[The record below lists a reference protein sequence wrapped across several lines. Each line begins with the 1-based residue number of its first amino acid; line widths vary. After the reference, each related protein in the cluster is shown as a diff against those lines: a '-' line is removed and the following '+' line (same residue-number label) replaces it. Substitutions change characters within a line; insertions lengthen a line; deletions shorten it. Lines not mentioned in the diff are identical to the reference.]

1 MLFKLSAIT
10 FIDVYFPWWLL
21 FSFLKKRFV
30 LRSKTMVKRESVL
43 RANHTHV
50 THYPLGPLFKE
61 ARSKDAYFNKL
72 DTVNL
77 LFSEFS
83 PARDFKIDFEK
94 EV

>member
-10 FIDVYFPWWLL
+10 FIDVYFPWLLL
-21 FSFLKKRFV
+21 FSFLKKWFAFG
-30 LRSKTMVKRESVL
+30 SKTMVKRESVL

-50 THYPLGPLFKE
+50 THYPQSPLF
-61 ARSKDAYFNKL
+61 SKDAYFNKL